1 MNKFIPVVARLLLA
15 QIFLV
20 AIVIQLTIIMNDPN
34 GYENYR
40 VYLGQYGLP
49 GIFAP
54 LMILVQLLGGAALM
68 LGYKTRLVA
77 FVLAGYAVFIAFA
90 LKFSEP
96 IVFMQYLAIAGGML
110 ALTTI
115 APTACSLDNLGKKT
129 S

>member
-54 LMILVQLLGGAALM
+54 LMILVQLLGGAALL